1 MGEEEKISGT
11 VATPNELNQRD
22 NLEQLVLYRR
32 RKKSKTKSVCIVR
45 DEEEAQQEEE
55 AGPEIIT

>member
-1 MGEEEKISGT
+1 MGEEEKIRPTST
-11 VATPNELNQRD
+11 VATPNELNKRD

-45 DEEEAQQEEE
+45 DEEEAQQE
-55 AGPEIIT
+55 